1 MEHGEQEQVE
11 QLRHSCGRL
20 LVVVRPRGI
29 ELVCPKCSGK
39 VLYTWK
45 RLLRMM
51 LAMEQPT

>member
-1 MEHGEQEQVE
+1 MDQEKEQGE

-29 ELVCPKCSGK
+29 ELACPKCGGK

-45 RLLRMM
+45 MLLMMM
-51 LAMEQPT
+51 LAMEQS